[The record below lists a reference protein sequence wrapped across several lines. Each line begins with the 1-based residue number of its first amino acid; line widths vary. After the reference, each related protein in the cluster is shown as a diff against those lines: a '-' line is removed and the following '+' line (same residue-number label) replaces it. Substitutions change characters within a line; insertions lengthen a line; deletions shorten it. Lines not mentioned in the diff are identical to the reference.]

1 MDVSSIQVQL
11 GNMQR
16 REATIEALK
25 LSLATKMAAVEAALL
40 AAQSSN
46 SDLTALQDT
55 FTAVTDSQ
63 FAMEAT
69 LGTLADDVDRVDGRV
84 TSSSSNAG
92 NTRAVV
98 QSLLQQLVHPEA
110 TWNEG
115 TGEYT
120 IPEGAVPLYQA
131 IQDQVTS
138 LDSRVSGTDGSLIS
152 PIFEL
157 DASVLGGE
165 LGRLIT
171 EWPSIGS
178 SIVANSMGTATPRLY
193 EDGAGGV
200 PYVRLGPEHGY
211 FLINGFQLDST
222 TGHTITMVVR
232 NHSGSLGPAS
242 YPIPFHAYVEAHD
255 NGWGMFINTGTTKDL
270 YYKGPNYPWEDRE
283 FLGDGLIFAGMEWVV
298 LSLVVSEEKT
308 EVFKNGISVYSVA
321 RTSPLPPSDP
331 HTIVTI
337 GADKAGISACNLDVA
352 FFSASQGALDNTA
365 VVALQNNLQTR
376 LGAAGSSED
385 LVVRS
390 DGLTPDPN
398 LTAFDWGD
406 TSAVHIAFSSP
417 LAGNFSV
424 ATGGGLN
431 GDQVGLKL
439 NSSDWDAQLRM
450 ASDSYPYNLMSQA
463 VFVQMTFQSQT
474 LYYSN
479 DYPQILSYGENASD
493 LFSLHMGHSSARAPT
508 LTLKNSSGWTWTHE
522 LISPSDYS
530 SFANTTHEL
539 LIAMSFDAGT
549 STLRYRVRAES
560 ASSTHAQVTTT
571 TQGTRSSTTETFAA
585 ALGAYVPRLG
595 GLDEPMQGGAFYHS
609 VQVYKDPLTDAEF
622 DAQFDAYY
630 PAVEVFD
637 SSSGE
642 LRLNFVIDNSTD
654 TVYAV
659 GTPTGDITHDT
670 QTHSLVL
677 PATSSQIVKAP
688 SQPHASYNHTWYMVL
703 SLAQHTATQMLW
715 EHGPL
720 SLKLNQFNSIV
731 LTGDHSTIST
741 MINLSGSGA
750 AYPPIDTPFVVTWY
764 YGNDGMYVLINGT
777 HVWSSPKS
785 HSWGYS
791 NEIGTEGR
799 LMGSGTSGRLYDL
812 RMYSTKHDDLEINDT
827 IQAIATELTI
837 DLSTQI
843 AFP

>member
-11 GNMQR
+11 GIMQR

-25 LSLATKMAAVEAALL
+25 SSLATKMAAVEAALL

-46 SDLTALQDT
+46 SELTALQDT
-55 FTAVTDSQ
+55 FTAVTNSQ
-63 FAMEAT
+63 VAMETT

-115 TGEYT
+115 TGAYT

-138 LDSRVSGTDGSLIS
+138 LDSRVSGT
-152 PIFEL
+152 P
-157 DASVLGGE
+157 
-165 LGRLIT
+165 
-171 EWPSIGS
+171 
-178 SIVANSMGTATPRLY
+178 TA
-193 EDGAGGV
+193 A
-200 PYVRLGPEHGY
+200 
-211 FLINGFQLDST
+211 
-222 TGHTITMVVR
+222 
-232 NHSGSLGPAS
+232 
-242 YPIPFHAYVEAHD
+242 
-255 NGWGMFINTGTTKDL
+255 
-270 YYKGPNYPWEDRE
+270 
-283 FLGDGLIFAGMEWVV
+283 
-298 LSLVVSEEKT
+298 
-308 EVFKNGISVYSVA
+308 
-321 RTSPLPPSDP
+321 
-331 HTIVTI
+331 
-337 GADKAGISACNLDVA
+337 
-352 FFSASQGALDNTA
+352 
-365 VVALQNNLQTR
+365 
-376 LGAAGSSED
+376 SED

-398 LTAFDWGD
+398 HWSTTAFDWGD
-406 TSAVHIAFSSP
+406 TSAVYIAFSSP
-417 LAGNFSV
+417 MAGNFTV

-450 ASDSYPYNLMSQA
+450 GSESYPYNLMSQA

-530 SFANTTHEL
+530 SFANTKHEL

-560 ASSTHAQVTTT
+560 ASSTHAPATTT

-595 GLDEPMQGGAFYHS
+595 GLDEPMQGGAYYHS

-622 DAQFDAYY
+622 DTHFDAYY

-637 SSSGE
+637 SSTGQ
-642 LRLNFVIDNSTD
+642 LRLNFMLDDSTD

-670 QTHSLVL
+670 LTHSLVL

-688 SQPHASYNHTWYMVL
+688 SQPHASYNHTWYIVL

-785 HSWGYS
+785 HSRGYI

-812 RMYSTKHDDLEINDT
+812 RMYSTKHDDLQINDT